1 MKKTFNLYSLRIEYV
16 LKLTHKMN
24 NIVIVPQIIIDDS
37 TVHLQPSLL
46 HLLYCSMNDLL
57 VCKASIL
64 FSAKF
69 HVVV

>member
-1 MKKTFNLYSLRIEYV
+1 MKKTFNLYSLRIEHR
-16 LKLTHKMN
+16 LKLTHKIN
-24 NIVIVPQIIIDDS
+24 NIVNVPQIIIDDS

-69 HVVV
+69 HGVV